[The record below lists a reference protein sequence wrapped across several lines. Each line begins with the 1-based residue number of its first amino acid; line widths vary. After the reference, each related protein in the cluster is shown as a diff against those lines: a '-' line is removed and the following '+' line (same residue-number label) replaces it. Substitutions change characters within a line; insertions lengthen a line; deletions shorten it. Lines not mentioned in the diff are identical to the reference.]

1 MGAAWLSG
9 AVLWNIREYRMFIGS
24 INAGN
29 RAADLLSL
37 VSSATRN
44 NLDVLVYVKDVL
56 DRLLCERRD
65 YEAMPPPPPTPGIS
79 RIPSRCGSTA

>member
-9 AVLWNIREYRMFIGS
+9 AILWNTREYRMFIGS

-44 NLDVLVYVKDVL
+44 NLDALV
-56 DRLLCERRD
+56 
-65 YEAMPPPPPTPGIS
+65 
-79 RIPSRCGSTA
+79 

>member
-29 RAADLLSL
+29 RAADHLSL

-44 NLDVLVYVKDVL
+44 NLDALV
-56 DRLLCERRD
+56 
-65 YEAMPPPPPTPGIS
+65 
-79 RIPSRCGSTA
+79 

>member
-1 MGAAWLSG
+1 
-9 AVLWNIREYRMFIGS
+9 MFIGS

-44 NLDVLVYVKDVL
+44 NLDALVYVKDVL
-56 DRLLCERRD
+56 DRLLCERGD
-65 YEAMPPPPPTPGIS
+65 YEVMPPTSGIS

>member
-1 MGAAWLSG
+1 MRPGAIGQRKRRTVARREGHLTRSMGAAWLSG

-44 NLDVLVYVKDVL
+44 NLDVLV
-56 DRLLCERRD
+56 
-65 YEAMPPPPPTPGIS
+65 
-79 RIPSRCGSTA
+79 